1 MNKTIRNKKI
11 QRNKK
16 RQTNKKRPKTK
27 RKNYAGR
34 PDLFVETEHES
45 DGDIDAQDV
54 INNLPG
60 LPQNRSNEPYEIGAL
75 RRQKWLENEDFKAFV
90 NSIQQ
95 RESLRGVPIPKHLR
109 EGFTDQQIR
118 TMIDALAPFT
128 FPKKKTY
135 KKKHIRKN
143 RTSIN
148 KSINSNKSSI

>member
-11 QRNKK
+11 QKNKK
-16 RQTNKKRPKTK
+16 KQKKQKKQKKPKTK
-27 RKNYAGR
+27 RRNYAGR
-34 PDLFVETEHES
+34 PRDLFVETEHES
-45 DGDIDAQDV
+45 DGDIAAQDV

-95 RESLRGVPIPKHLR
+95 RQSLRGVPIPKHLR

-118 TMIDALAPFT
+118 TVLDALAPFT
-128 FPKKKTY
+128 FPSKKYTRKN
-135 KKKHIRKN
+135 RKN

-148 KSINSNKSSI
+148 KSTI

>member
-11 QRNKK
+11 QKNKK
-16 RQTNKKRPKTK
+16 RQRNKKRPKTK
-27 RKNYAGR
+27 RRNYAGR

-45 DGDIDAQDV
+45 DGDIAAQDV
-54 INNLPG
+54 KINLPG

-75 RRQKWLENEDFKAFV
+75 RRQQWLENQDFEAFV

-95 RESLRGVPIPKHLR
+95 RQSLRGVPIPKHLR

-118 TMIDALAPFT
+118 TVLDALAPFT
-128 FPKKKTY
+128 FPPKKYTRKN
-135 KKKHIRKN
+135 RKN

-148 KSINSNKSSI
+148 KSTI

>member
-1 MNKTIRNKKI
+1 MNKTI
-11 QRNKK
+11 RNKK

-27 RKNYAGR
+27 RRNYAGR

-45 DGDIDAQDV
+45 DGDIAAQDV

>member
-11 QRNKK
+11 QKNKK
-16 RQTNKKRPKTK
+16 RQRNKKIQKTK
-27 RKNYAGR
+27 RRNYAGR

-45 DGDIDAQDV
+45 DGDIAAQDV
-54 INNLPG
+54 ISNLPG

-95 RESLRGVPIPKHLR
+95 RQSLRGVPIPKHLR

-118 TMIDALAPFT
+118 TVLDALAPFT
-128 FPKKKTY
+128 FPSKKYTRKN
-135 KKKHIRKN
+135 RKN

-148 KSINSNKSSI
+148 KSTI